1 MNAGPMNGSSARM
14 PRRSP
19 ANAWRASSSVRPA
32 TVSIANEHLP
42 GKAEGDLPEPAA
54 EANRDRT
61 FVAAGLEHLDVG
73 AELETELADRAQLVG
88 DSFAPLSQLGAPIA
102 VMADEAEC
110 GQLAEHLAHGRGG
123 NMEVLGQ
130 F

>member
-1 MNAGPMNGSSARM
+1 MKAGPMNGSSARM

-19 ANAWRASSSVRPA
+19 ANAWRASTSVRPA

-61 FVAAGLEHLDVG
+61 FVAAGLDHLDLR
-73 AELETELADRAQLVG
+73 AELEPEVADRPQLVG
-88 DSFAPLSQLGAPIA
+88 IA
-102 VMADEAEC
+102 VRDAADRDPVTRRAGGE
-110 GQLAEHLAHGRGG
+110 RGVG
-123 NMEVLGQ
+123 GLLE
-130 F
+130 

>member
-1 MNAGPMNGSSARM
+1 MLEALRLL
-14 PRRSP
+14 
-19 ANAWRASSSVRPA
+19 VDL
-32 TVSIANEHLP
+32 VP
-42 GKAEGDLPEPAA
+42 G
-54 EANRDRT
+54 
-61 FVAAGLEHLDVG
+61 VAQGLDQVHREKPVVPDHLD
-73 AELETELADRAQLVG
+73 G
-88 DSFAPLSQLGAPIA
+88 DSFAPLGQLGAPIA

>member
-54 EANRDRT
+54 EANRGRT

-73 AELETELADRAQLVG
+73 PELETGPADRPQPVGNAVG
-88 DSFAPLSQLGAPIA
+88 DAADPDQITRCAGGARGEAPP
-102 VMADEAEC
+102 
-110 GQLAEHLAHGRGG
+110 
-123 NMEVLGQ
+123 
-130 F
+130 